1 MQNYN
6 APPPGQAGYGGP
18 PPGKKGISKGCI
30 IGIVVA
36 AVLAV
41 GAVVVLVAGG
51 LGFYYLRQGSD
62 GGVAGSGASS
72 GPGGSGGTTSTSTGD
87 DDAEGP
93 QPTAAQTAAVSGGQT
108 ARWEQQEMSWTV
120 PQRWA
125 KQSAESTSLLWRSPG
140 SWDAANLIVSVSPM
154 GADFPVDISTT
165 AFYDQAATRK
175 QNGEVDEYKYLKLGG
190 VKGVMFRESSPEDS
204 DSPQRL
210 QWIGYR
216 NYKGQKQM
224 INIMLATRGKDFARH
239 EDALY
244 GILYSTKLGQ

>member
-6 APPPGQAGYGGP
+6 APPPGQGGYGGP
-18 PPGKKGISKGCI
+18 PPAKKGISKGCI
-30 IGIVVA
+30 IGIIVA

-41 GAVVVLVAGG
+41 GVVVLLVAGG
-51 LGFYYLRQGSD
+51 LGFYFLRQGSGG
-62 GGVAGSGASS
+62 GGVAGSGTSNTS
-72 GPGGSGGTTSTSTGD
+72 GGYGGTTTTSTGD

-93 QPTAAQTAAVSGGQT
+93 QPTAAQTAAISGGQT

-120 PQRWA
+120 PQRWT
-125 KQSAESTSLLWRSPG
+125 KQTEESTSFLWRSPG

-154 GADFPVDISTT
+154 GADFPTDVSLS

-175 QNGEVDEYKYLKLGG
+175 QNGEVSEYQYLKLGG
-190 VKGVMFRESSPEDS
+190 VKGVMFREASPEGE

-210 QWIGYR
+210 QWLGYR
-216 NYKGQKQM
+216 DYKGQKQM

-239 EDALY
+239 EDTMY
-244 GILYSTKLGQ
+244 GILYSTQF

>member
-6 APPPGQAGYGGP
+6 APPPGQGGYGAP
-18 PPGKKGISKGCI
+18 PSAKKGISKGCV
-30 IGIVVA
+30 IGIIVA

-41 GAVVVLVAGG
+41 GVVVVLVAGG
-51 LGFYYLRQGSD
+51 LGFYYLQR
-62 GGVAGSGASS
+62 
-72 GPGGSGGTTSTSTGD
+72 GSGGGGADSGTSNTSGGYGGTTTSTGD

-93 QPTAAQTAAVSGGQT
+93 QPTAAQTAAISGGQT

-120 PQRWA
+120 PQRWT
-125 KQSAESTSLLWRSPG
+125 KQTAESTSFLWRSPG

-154 GADFPVDISTT
+154 GADFPTDVSLS

-175 QNGEVDEYKYLKLGG
+175 QNGEVSEYQYLKLGG
-190 VKGVMFRESSPEDS
+190 VKGVMFREASPEGE

-210 QWIGYR
+210 QWLGYR
-216 NYKGQKQM
+216 DYKGQKQM

-239 EDALY
+239 EDTMY
-244 GILYSTKLGQ
+244 GILYSTQF